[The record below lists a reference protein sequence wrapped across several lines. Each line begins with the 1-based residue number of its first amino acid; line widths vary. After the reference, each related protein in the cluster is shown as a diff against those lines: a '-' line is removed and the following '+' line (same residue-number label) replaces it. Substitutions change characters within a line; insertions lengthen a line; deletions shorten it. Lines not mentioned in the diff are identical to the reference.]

1 MCQQIDEVVPK
12 VTNGAK
18 KTNLDIKQSIT
29 HELESAQVAFKS
41 VSKDAKVIAFDPSK
55 AEKSRAEKFEILK
68 TSVIDYLKKIHYVV
82 ISDVAGGIRQ
92 YLDLFFSKGCIH
104 SLNANNQQYLDLLIV
119 FKTIEELV
127 ETIRD
132 CLDDVEKLI
141 AECRKKITDKT
152 TPSDVYDQI
161 QIWLDKIEQ
170 RVQDYQVKV
179 DELATE
185 VQETREQTDMDT
197 LLADERDEIDSDDS
211 DWS

>member
-1 MCQQIDEVVPK
+1 M
-12 VTNGAK
+12 
-18 KTNLDIKQSIT
+18 
-29 HELESAQVAFKS
+29 
-41 VSKDAKVIAFDPSK
+41 
-55 AEKSRAEKFEILK
+55 
-68 TSVIDYLKKIHYVV
+68 
-82 ISDVAGGIRQ
+82 
-92 YLDLFFSKGCIH
+92 KGCIH

-127 ETIRD
+127 ETLRD

-141 AECRKKITDKT
+141 AECRKKLTEKT
-152 TPSDVYDQI
+152 TTPEVYKMI
-161 QIWLDKIEQ
+161 QIWLDNIEQ

>member
-1 MCQQIDEVVPK
+1 M
-12 VTNGAK
+12 
-18 KTNLDIKQSIT
+18 
-29 HELESAQVAFKS
+29 
-41 VSKDAKVIAFDPSK
+41 
-55 AEKSRAEKFEILK
+55 
-68 TSVIDYLKKIHYVV
+68 
-82 ISDVAGGIRQ
+82 
-92 YLDLFFSKGCIH
+92 
-104 SLNANNQQYLDLLIV
+104 DLLIV

-141 AECRKKITDKT
+141 AECRKKITEKT
-152 TPSDVYDQI
+152 TPPYVYRQI
-161 QIWLDKIEQ
+161 QIWLDEIEQ